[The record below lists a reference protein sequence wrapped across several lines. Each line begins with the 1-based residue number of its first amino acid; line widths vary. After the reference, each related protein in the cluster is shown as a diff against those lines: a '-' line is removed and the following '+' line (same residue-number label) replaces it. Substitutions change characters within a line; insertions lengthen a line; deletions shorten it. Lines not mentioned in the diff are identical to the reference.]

1 MNEQK
6 RKQLAF
12 KTKSEQTIMTGILT
26 EEDIFSAMMRKY
38 GARGG
43 GKNSPAQMAWRKK
56 AMEIINERK
65 RAKKA
70 ARIAAETQNKVG
82 TA

>member
-43 GKNSPAQMAWRKK
+43 GKNSPAQMAWR
-56 AMEIINERK
+56 
-65 RAKKA
+65 
-70 ARIAAETQNKVG
+70 
-82 TA
+82 